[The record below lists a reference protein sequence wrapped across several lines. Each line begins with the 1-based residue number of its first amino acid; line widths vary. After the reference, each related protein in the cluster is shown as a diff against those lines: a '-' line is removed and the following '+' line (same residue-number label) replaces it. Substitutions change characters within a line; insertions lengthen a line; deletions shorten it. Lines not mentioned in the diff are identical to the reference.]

1 MIIVFI
7 KTKAF
12 KRLIKLQ
19 KVFFSEEGITR
30 GQNKYCST
38 KISYQF

>member
-1 MIIVFI
+1 MILVFI

-12 KRLIKLQ
+12 NRLIKLQ
-19 KVFFSEEGITR
+19 NFIFSEEGFTR